1 MIRVLTSLV
10 TQHHPA
16 TVLLASLVCAIAAD
30 TSFRSYALGRKPMG
44 LAGRGHS
51 RVADWRKSVCR
62 SVV

>member
-30 TSFRSYALGRKPMG
+30 TSFRSYALAAASPWALLG
-44 LAGRGHS
+44 A
-51 RVADWRKSVCR
+51 VTAA
-62 SVV
+62 